1 MFPSTDRSSSDA
13 GAQLNFNFE
22 TGCCP
27 RHGLFVKSS
36 RDQVEV
42 GARDGCIL
50 CRYIEACISWA
61 FSYGLI
67 SNDHIWTRST
77 FGGNLELFGTGDSTP
92 VVELQ
97 CWRRGQVA
105 EIREDCGRTVAYGD
119 PKSLRVPSN
128 AQCFPLPSETSSWK
142 TFAFLKKQLNDCVS
156 EHAECRFDITKGFV
170 SFLHFRLLEIR
181 DTSLKLVSS
190 KPGDRYACLSH
201 CWGVTQSVTK
211 TTRGTLKAFSTSGI
225 VLRGLPKT
233 FHDAVRVCCN
243 LGIRL
248 IWIDSLCIVQDDSSD
263 WLNQA
268 QQMADIFDNA
278 YLTIAA
284 SKARD
289 SASGC
294 FSKVDRVYRGQP
306 LPGFPD
312 IFIRHTVPLPLHS
325 SWAATEGANLGEDAR
340 RVRHY
345 WPLLTRAWVF
355 QEILLS
361 KRVVHFGVN
370 EVSWQ
375 CSTKIQ
381 QQGTVVPKYMLY
393 LNAALPRTLRS
404 RNSPG
409 SGLGFENHDR
419 MWHILASDYSTRE
432 LTFSEDRLPAISAIA
447 RYMSG
452 LRQNDAYMAGLW
464 HHTMIND
471 LTWSIWWRGR
481 RFSIDKERSQFRIP
495 TWSWASC
502 SGAVVWNAAAF
513 DGDHFANTEIL
524 TTTCTSEGGPF
535 TGRITHAAILIKAA
549 LVPLLSFH
557 CMLEIWH
564 PRELDDT
571 CTQTVEGKDVL
582 ESLSIPK
589 SVQIKVLWDQGS
601 EAETPSEPE
610 ILALSLLHFR
620 RPSYPP
626 CTMTCLLIQATA
638 TKLTH
643 DQVEDPRYGKDC
655 YKRVGTLELWLEGD
669 RAAQT
674 KDESKR
680 FDDAREVY
688 ISALVKHV
696 EALGTH
702 VITLV

>member
-1 MFPSTDRSSSDA
+1 MFPSINRPSSDA
-13 GAQLNFNFE
+13 GAQLNFEFE

-27 RHGLFVKSS
+27 RHGFFVRSS

-77 FGGNLELFGTGDSTP
+77 FGGNLDIFGTSDSTP
-92 VVELQ
+92 IVGLQ
-97 CWRRGQVA
+97 CWRIGQVP
-105 EIREDCGRTVAYGD
+105 EIREDCGLREAYGVPD
-119 PKSLRVPSN
+119 SLN
-128 AQCFPLPSETSSWK
+128 KAQCFSLPGKTSSRK
-142 TFAFLKKQLNDCVS
+142 TFAFLKMQLNHCIS
-156 EHAECRFDITKGFV
+156 EHAECRSDISQSAV
-170 SFLHFRLLEIR
+170 ALQDFRLLEIR
-181 DTSLKLVSS
+181 DTHLKLVSAQ
-190 KPGDRYACLSH
+190 PGDRYACLSH
-201 CWGVTQSVTK
+201 CWGETQSVAK
-211 TTRGTLKAFSTSGI
+211 TTQATLKVFKTLGVPLAE
-225 VLRGLPKT
+225 LPKT
-233 FHDAVRVCCN
+233 FRDAVQVCRKLN
-243 LGIRL
+243 IRC
-248 IWIDSLCIVQDDSSD
+248 IWIDSLCIVQDDSND
-263 WLNQA
+263 WLDQA
-268 QQMADIFDNA
+268 GRMAAIFDNA

-325 SWAATEGANLGEDAR
+325 TWAATEGANLGEDAR
-340 RVRHY
+340 RVRQY

-361 KRVVHFGVN
+361 KRVVHFGMN

-393 LNAALPRTLRS
+393 QNAALPRTLRS

-409 SGLGFENHDR
+409 PGPEFGNHDR
-419 MWHILASDYSTRE
+419 MWHDLASDYSTRE

-452 LRQNDAYMAGLW
+452 LRQNDTYMAGLW

-481 RFSIDKERSQFRIP
+481 RFSIDKERSQIHIP

-502 SGAVVWNAAAF
+502 SAAVVWNAAAF
-513 DGDHFANTEIL
+513 DGDHFANTKIL

-549 LVPLLSFH
+549 LIPLLSFH
-557 CMLEIWH
+557 CMLEIRH

-571 CTQTVEGKDVL
+571 CPRTVEGKDML

-601 EAETPSEPE
+601 GAEIPSEPE
-610 ILALSLLHFR
+610 ILALPLLHFK
-620 RPSYPP
+620 RPSHPH

-643 DQVEDPRYGKDC
+643 DQVEDPHYGKDC

-688 ISALVKHV
+688 ISTLVKHV
-696 EALGTH
+696 EALETH